1 MKSYAEAV
9 EIISQAIQKSKII
22 NLPIEQS
29 ANFILAEDIVS
40 SVDVAPYR
48 NSAMDGFAVAFADTK
63 QIPFSLPIQAITYAG
78 DSDQYKYEPNTAIKI
93 MTGAPVPKGYDTV
106 IQVEHTTFDKDE
118 VTFEKAIKE
127 NQNVRQPGEDIKRD
141 DLLLQAGEKI
151 NPLYI
156 GILASIGM
164 DKVAVYKKPS
174 VLVLSTGNE
183 LVEPGNDLQFGQ
195 LYNSNSYT
203 VRSMLAPFCESITV
217 DSIVLDERDSV
228 VKALSKNY
236 DIIITS
242 GGVSAGDKDF
252 IPEIA
257 EQCGWVKKLHKA
269 AIKPG
274 KPLFFAKRNNQ
285 YLFGLPG
292 NPLSTAVTC
301 ACFVIPAIKKM
312 IGVKD
317 YRLSTTSA
325 SLSKD
330 SIMKSGRTLIWP
342 GKIFFEDGNLVA
354 SFADKKS
361 SAALSAL
368 LKTDGLI
375 IQYTTDNAPPK
386 IEITYWHE
394 ILNI

>member
-9 EIISQAIQKSKII
+9 EIISQAIKQSEVIKIK
-22 NLPIEQS
+22 IENS
-29 ANFILAEDIVS
+29 ANYILAEDVVS
-40 SVDVAPYR
+40 PVDVAPYR
-48 NSAMDGFAVAFADTK
+48 NSAMDGFAVAYPDTK
-63 QIPFSLPIQAITYAG
+63 QVPFSLPIQAITYAG
-78 DSDQYKYEPNTAIKI
+78 DSDQYNYKPNTAIKI
-93 MTGAPVPKGYDTV
+93 MTGAPVPEGYDTV
-106 IQVEHTTFDKDE
+106 IQVEHTTFTDSE
-118 VTFEKAIKE
+118 VTFEKEIKE
-127 NQNVRQPGEDIKRD
+127 NQNVRQPGEDIKD
-141 DLLLQAGEKI
+141 GDLLLQTGQKI

-164 DKVAVYKKPS
+164 SEVAVYKKPRI
-174 VLVLSTGNE
+174 LVLSTGNE
-183 LVEPGNDLQFGQ
+183 LIEPGNSLKFGQ

-217 DSIVLDERDSV
+217 DSIVLDERESV
-228 VKALSKNY
+228 VEALSQDY

-274 KPLFFAKRNNQ
+274 KPIFFAQRNNQ

-301 ACFVIPAIKKM
+301 ACFVIPAIKKI
-312 IGVKD
+312 IGVTN
-317 YRLSTTSA
+317 YTLPVTSA

-342 GKIFFEDGNLVA
+342 GKIFQEDGSLVA
-354 SFADKKS
+354 SFANKKS

-368 LKTDGLI
+368 LQTDGLI
-375 IQYTTDNAPPK
+375 FQYTSDDAPTK
-386 IEITYWHE
+386 IEVTYWEE
-394 ILNI
+394 ILSN

>member
-1 MKSYAEAV
+1 MKTYAEAV
-9 EIISQAIQKSKII
+9 EIISQAIQKSESIKI
-22 NLPIEQS
+22 PIEHA
-29 ANFILAEDIVS
+29 ANYILAQDIVS
-40 SVDVAPYR
+40 TVAVAPYR
-48 NSAMDGFAVAFADTK
+48 NSAMDGFAIAYTDIKSV
-63 QIPFSLPIQAITYAG
+63 PFRLPIHAVTYAG
-78 DSDQYKYEPNTAIKI
+78 DSDQYSYKPNTAIKI
-93 MTGAPVPKGYDTV
+93 MTGAPVPEGYDTV
-106 IQVEHTTFDKDE
+106 IQVEHTTFSDNE
-118 VTFEKAIKE
+118 VTFHKEIKK
-127 NQNVRQPGEDIKRD
+127 NQNVRLPGEDIKEGD
-141 DLLLQAGEKI
+141 TILKAGERI

-164 DKVAVYKKPS
+164 TKVEVYKKPN

-183 LVEPGNDLQFGQ
+183 LVEPGQTLQFGQ

-203 VRSMLAPFCESITV
+203 VRSMLAPFCKSITV
-217 DSIVLDERDSV
+217 DSIVLDERESV
-228 VKALSKNY
+228 ISALSQDY

-274 KPLFFAKRNNQ
+274 KPIFFAKRDNQ

-292 NPLSTAVTC
+292 NPLSTAVTS
-301 ACFVIPAIKKM
+301 ACFVIPALKKM
-312 IGVKD
+312 IGIRN
-317 YRLSTTSA
+317 YRIPTTPA

-342 GKIFFEDGNLVA
+342 GKIFSEDGNLVA
-354 SFADKKS
+354 SFANKKS

-368 LKTDGLI
+368 LQTDGLI
-375 IQYTTDNAPPK
+375 FQYKSDNKPNK
-386 IEITYWHE
+386 IEVAYWDK
-394 ILNI
+394 ILHI

>member
-1 MKSYAEAV
+1 MKSYSEAV
-9 EIISQAIQKSKII
+9 EIISQAIQKSKVIKI
-22 NLPIEQS
+22 PIEQS
-29 ANFILAEDIVS
+29 ANYILAENITS

-48 NSAMDGFAVAFADTK
+48 NSAMDGFAVAYADIK
-63 QIPFSLPIQAITYAG
+63 QVPFSLPINAITYAG
-78 DSDQYKYEPNTAIKI
+78 DSDLYRYKPHTALKI
-93 MTGAPVPKGYDTV
+93 MTGAPVPEGYDTV
-106 IQVEHTTFDKDE
+106 IQVEHTTFTDTE
-118 VTFEKAIKE
+118 VTFEKEIKKH
-127 NQNVRQPGEDIKRD
+127 QNVRQPGEDIKKND
-141 DLLLQAGEKI
+141 ILLQAGQKI

-156 GILASIGM
+156 GILASIGLAE
-164 DKVAVYKKPS
+164 VTVNKKPS

-183 LVEPGNDLQFGQ
+183 LVEPGNSLQFGQ

-203 VRSMLAPFCESITV
+203 VRSMLAPFCESIAV
-217 DSIVLDERDSV
+217 DSIVLDERESV
-228 VKALSKNY
+228 VAALSQDY

-274 KPLFFAKRNNQ
+274 KPIFFAQRKNQ

-301 ACFVIPAIKKM
+301 ACFVIPALKKM
-312 IGVKD
+312 IGVKE
-317 YRLSTTSA
+317 YTLPTTVA

-342 GKIFFEDGNLVA
+342 GKIFLEEGNLVS
-354 SFADKKS
+354 SFANKKS

-368 LKTDGLI
+368 LQTDGLI
-375 IQYTTDNAPPK
+375 FQYTSEDKPPK
-386 IEITYWHE
+386 IEVSYWNE